1 MRNSP
6 RGKIQGCKMPRA
18 IRCQRKTHLD
28 RTVKDEEGAGRS
40 VDLARGEEAE
50 GGDIGLGV
58 RTRAEERKARA
69 MSRGNHNSLF

>member
-18 IRCQRKTHLD
+18 IRCQRRTHLD

-40 VDLARGEEAE
+40 VALVRGGEAGALASGHVQRRGKP
-50 GGDIGLGV
+50 GQ
-58 RTRAEERKARA
+58 
-69 MSRGNHNSLF
+69 